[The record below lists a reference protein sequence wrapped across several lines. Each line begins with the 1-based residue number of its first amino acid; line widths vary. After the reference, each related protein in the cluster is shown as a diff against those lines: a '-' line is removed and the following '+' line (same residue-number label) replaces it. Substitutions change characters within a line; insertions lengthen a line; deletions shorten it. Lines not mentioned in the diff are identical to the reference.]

1 MSIPLP
7 YSFTYDNNKYIFS
20 TDNSVAYSIEFTDG
34 THYFLNLPPHIP
46 VFEFNIK
53 VLNVVDSI
61 GQPYDECIEVTIV
74 DILSTF
80 FDNHKNSLIYVCDN
94 LDNRQQGRYR
104 KFDRWFK
111 KSKTTLIEKYDIDF
125 SVYDIQILASLI
137 VHTHNPDKELLVR
150 LFFDIYK

>member
-1 MSIPLP
+1 MSILLP
-7 YSFTYDNNKYIFS
+7 YSFTKHANKYIFQ
-20 TDNSVAYSIEFTDG
+20 TDNSVAYSVEFTGG

-61 GQPYDECIEVTIV
+61 GQPYDERIEVTIV
-74 DILSTF
+74 DILSAF
-80 FDNHKNSLIYVCDN
+80 FANNKNCLIYVCDN
-94 LDNRQQGRYR
+94 IDKRQQARYR
-104 KFDRWFK
+104 KFDMWFK
-111 KSKTTLIEKYDIDF
+111 KSKTPLIEKYDIDF

-137 VHTHNPDKELLVR
+137 VHAQNPEKDLLVR

>member
-7 YSFTYDNNKYIFS
+7 YSFTFNENKYIFK
-20 TDNSVAYSIEFTDG
+20 TDYSVAYSLEFTDG
-34 THYFLNLPPHIP
+34 THYFLNLPSNIP

-53 VLNVVDSI
+53 VLNAVDSI
-61 GQPYDECIEVTIV
+61 GQPYDERIEVTIV
-74 DILSTF
+74 DILSSF
-80 FDNHKNSLIYVCDN
+80 FDNNINSLIYVCDN

-104 KFDRWFK
+104 KFDMWFK
-111 KSKTTLIEKYDIDF
+111 KSKSLLIEKYDIDF

-137 VHTHNPDKELLVR
+137 VHAQNPDKDLLVR

>member
-7 YSFTYDNNKYIFS
+7 YSFTNKNNKYIFR

-34 THYFLNLPPHIP
+34 VHYFLNLPPHIP

-61 GQPYDECIEVTIV
+61 GQPYDERIEATIV
-74 DILSTF
+74 EILTTF
-80 FDNHKNSLIYVCDN
+80 FSYNKNSLIYVCDN
-94 LDNRQQGRYR
+94 LDNRQRVRYR
-104 KFDRWFK
+104 KFDMWFK
-111 KSKTTLIEKYDIDF
+111 KNKTALIEKYDIDF
-125 SVYDIQILASLI
+125 SVQDIQILASLI
-137 VHTHNPDKELLVR
+137 VHAENPDKDLLVT